1 MICANDNS
9 TLSASISA
17 SRCGVCGN
25 VRFGTKSDSVGEL
38 NNVRFDAES
47 GTCSSAK
54 EGQP

>member
-25 VRFGTKSDSVGEL
+25 VRFGSKSDSVGEL